1 MCLLQ
6 TGKVAPPFPFQIVVK
21 VVTRGGIFMQKLSP
35 HFFPGHLPRMVVG
48 ALLVAISLA
57 GAMHFSAVHAAGGV
71 ASFSLKPTSFD
82 PSVPATSSYF
92 ILSAHAGTILKRSV
106 LVTNSGTATGTTTL
120 SAVDATT
127 GQTSG
132 TVFLASNVKQRNA
145 GTWISLSAQHVTLAP
160 KQSKMVS
167 FQVVVPRNALAGQHI
182 GGIVAADEVKAP
194 KNKKHSVQ
202 ITIQNLSIIAVQ
214 INLPGPVIEQL
225 STSGIQAGGA
235 NGYQSLLVK
244 LNNAGNDMLK
254 PEGSL
259 KVFDAQGHLLQTASM
274 KLDTFLPGT
283 SINYPVNVQKKVL
296 RPGKY
301 QATLKL
307 NYGKGRV
314 LNYTTNFT
322 ITQQQVAQV
331 FQATSTPLQT
341 PGSDSNISS
350 TMPLWLIALIG
361 LTLLSGAFFWTQKFY
376 VMAAASRQ
384 KSKSEAEAV
393 NRVPQMGKKMR

>member
-1 MCLLQ
+1 
-6 TGKVAPPFPFQIVVK
+6 
-21 VVTRGGIFMQKLSP
+21 MQKLSP

-48 ALLVAISLA
+48 ALLVAMFLS

-132 TVFLASNVKQRNA
+132 TVFLAANIKQRNV
-145 GTWISLSAQHVTLAP
+145 GMWISLSAQHVTLAP
-160 KQSKMVS
+160 KQSKTVS
-167 FQVVVPRNALAGQHI
+167 FQVVVPRNAFAGQHI

-194 KNKKHSVQ
+194 KKNKHSVQ

-214 INLPGPVIEQL
+214 INLPGPTIEQL

-244 LNNAGNDMLK
+244 LSNTGNDMLK
-254 PEGSL
+254 PAGSL
-259 KVFDAQGHLLQTASM
+259 KVSDAQRHLLQTTVM

-283 SINYPVNVQKKVL
+283 SINYPVNVQKKL
-296 RPGKY
+296 LIPGKY

-322 ITQQQVAQV
+322 ITRQQVAQV
-331 FQATSTPLQT
+331 FQATSTPLQALG
-341 PGSDSNISS
+341 PGSGSGSNVLS
-350 TMPLWLIALIG
+350 TMPLWLLALIG
-361 LTLLSGAFFWTQKFY
+361 LTLLSGAFFWTQKLY
-376 VMAAASRQ
+376 VMATASPR
-384 KSKSEAEAV
+384 KSKSEAAAV
-393 NRVPQMGKKMR
+393 NQVNQPGKKMR

>member
-1 MCLLQ
+1 
-6 TGKVAPPFPFQIVVK
+6 
-21 VVTRGGIFMQKLSP
+21 MQKLSP

-48 ALLVAISLA
+48 ALLVAMFLS
-57 GAMHFSAVHAAGGV
+57 GAPHFSAVHAAGGV

-82 PSVPATSSYF
+82 PSVPATKSYF
-92 ILSAHAGTILKRSV
+92 ILSAHAGITLKRSV

-132 TVFLASNVKQRNA
+132 TVFLAANVKQRNA

-160 KQSKMVS
+160 KQSETVS

-194 KNKKHSVQ
+194 KSKKHSVQ
-202 ITIQNLSIIAVQ
+202 IIIQNLSIIAVQ
-214 INLPGPVIEQL
+214 INLPGPTIEQL

-244 LNNAGNDMLK
+244 LSNTGNDMLK
-254 PEGSL
+254 PVGSL
-259 KVFDAQGHLLQTASM
+259 KVSDAQRHLLQTTVM

-296 RPGKY
+296 IPGKY

-322 ITQQQVAQV
+322 ITRQQVAQV
-331 FQATSTPLQT
+331 FQATSTPLQALG
-341 PGSDSNISS
+341 PGSGSGSNVLS
-350 TMPLWLIALIG
+350 TMPLWLLALIG
-361 LTLLSGAFFWTQKFY
+361 LTLLSGAFFWNPKALRHGNSLTPEEQK
-376 VMAAASRQ
+376 
-384 KSKSEAEAV
+384 
-393 NRVPQMGKKMR
+393 